1 LFNPQRKRRLAR
13 RIPGKGVSVAAE
25 NVDIDIS
32 ELDEK
37 VSKGGKSPSKGVG
50 KKLIIL
56 LAGLLVILGVG
67 GYFGYTMFFQ
77 EKGKGEKQAQ
87 KEKKGKEKMVL
98 IAMDPFILNLVDP
111 GRHLKVNLQLELV
124 DEKEEPK
131 VKERI
136 PKLRDIIIMLLS
148 SKTLDAVS
156 SPEGKFQLKDEILLR
171 VNQAMEKEMFKNV
184 YFTEFVMQ

>member
-1 LFNPQRKRRLAR
+1 
-13 RIPGKGVSVAAE
+13 
-25 NVDIDIS
+25 
-32 ELDEK
+32 
-37 VSKGGKSPSKGVG
+37 
-50 KKLIIL
+50 
-56 LAGLLVILGVG
+56 
-67 GYFGYTMFFQ
+67 
-77 EKGKGEKQAQ
+77 
-87 KEKKGKEKMVL
+87 MVL